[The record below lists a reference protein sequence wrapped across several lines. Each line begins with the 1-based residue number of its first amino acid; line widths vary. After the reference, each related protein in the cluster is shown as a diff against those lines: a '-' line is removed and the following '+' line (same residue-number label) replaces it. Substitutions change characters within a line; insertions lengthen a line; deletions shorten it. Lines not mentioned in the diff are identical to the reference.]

1 MGLLHLAVSAF
12 SNCTAPTD
20 KLHYPPMPSSSSPP
34 DDPTRPYQESPH
46 SSPSPAA
53 QKALGTAF
61 LLKSAPKSSKPS
73 QKSRKRASP
82 DSDDDWGSDSGDTP
96 CQQLIYRS
104 RSASAVQSTTDKTR
118 NCTIE
123 ADGDPTKTPHI
134 SSYNAIFQTPKTQKT
149 TRGSRIPFT
158 RRLANLNTQTPTPV
172 KSLSFLEPKDKDHYN
187 PIMDLER
194 SLYTIVDCYL
204 TPAQQAIFGTLPSD
218 YYSDT
223 HSKQPLPPAEPYPE
237 GPYGNLLRS
246 FQRAIHIR
254 DGPLFSTTLQKINT
268 LFRELKYPSLLRPN
282 LLGDVF
288 LPTPTNELK
297 TAVSSWP
304 NVPKNVLLR
313 VVEENYQRSVGPHV
327 QSLKQY
333 EAFSSTVYGELMP
346 SLVYDILANTN
357 LDQNSL
363 FIDLGSGVGNI
374 LVHASLQTGCRSY
387 GIELMPA
394 PAGVA
399 KNMVQHFATRCRMWG
414 VSLGNVEAEE
424 GDMLEKADVVLVD
437 NKVFDERL
445 NEAIR
450 AKFLDLKEGA
460 IVVSLKP
467 VLTERNVDDM
477 SAIFDV
483 QEKTYRSGDV
493 SWGPGGGT
501 YYVHRTVRSRFE
513 NSRISGGRRSRTSR

>member
-1 MGLLHLAVSAF
+1 M
-12 SNCTAPTD
+12 
-20 KLHYPPMPSSSSPP
+20 
-34 DDPTRPYQESPH
+34 
-46 SSPSPAA
+46 
-53 QKALGTAF
+53 
-61 LLKSAPKSSKPS
+61 
-73 QKSRKRASP
+73 
-82 DSDDDWGSDSGDTP
+82 
-96 CQQLIYRS
+96 
-104 RSASAVQSTTDKTR
+104 QSTVGKTR
-118 NCTIE
+118 NCAIE
-123 ADGDPTKTPHI
+123 ADGDPTTTPHV
-134 SSYNAIFQTPKTQKT
+134 SSYNAVKDLMRTYKAYFSNPKDPEDYSWKPHPVHPPT
-149 TRGSRIPFT
+149 GELEYP
-158 RRLANLNTQTPTPV
+158 NTDACEEFI
-172 KSLSFLEPKDKDHYN
+172 LLEPKDKDHYN

-194 SLYTIVDCYL
+194 SLYTMVDCYL

-223 HSKQPLPPAEPYPE
+223 HSIKPPPPAEPYPE
-237 GPYGNLLRS
+237 GPHGNLLRS

-254 DGPLFSTTLQKINT
+254 DGPLFSTTLHKINT
-268 LFRELKYPSLLRPN
+268 LIRALKYPSLLRPN

-327 QSLKQY
+327 HSLKQY

-346 SLVYDILANTN
+346 SLVHDILANTN

-394 PAGVA
+394 PASVA

-414 VSLGNVEAEE
+414 VSLGDIEVEQ
-424 GDMLEKADVVLVD
+424 GDMLESPRVDELLKEADVVLVD

-467 VLTERNVDDM
+467 FVNAVNARVTERNVDDM

-501 YYVHRTVRSRFE
+501 YYVHRVDRTGYADVRSRFE
-513 NSRISGGRRSRTSR
+513 NSRISGGRRSKTSR